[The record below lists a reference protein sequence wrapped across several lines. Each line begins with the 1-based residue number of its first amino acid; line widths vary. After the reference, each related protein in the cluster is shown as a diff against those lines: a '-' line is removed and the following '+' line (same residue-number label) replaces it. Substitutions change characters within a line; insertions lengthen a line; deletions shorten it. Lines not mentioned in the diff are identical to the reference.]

1 MILFHLITN
10 KNVSGLLFIR
20 WQITTQAEER
30 QESVVCAC
38 CCFCRFGV
46 CLAALP
52 LNVVPG
58 TLSKGFKIW
67 LFFVEGVFGQT
78 ALGAGSLCVR
88 ECVSLSGGVSKTRKI

>member
-1 MILFHLITN
+1 MFLE
-10 KNVSGLLFIR
+10 LLFIR

-58 TLSKGFKIW
+58 TLSKGFKIR

-78 ALGAGSLCVR
+78 ALGGGQSVRARVQCV
-88 ECVSLSGGVSKTRKI
+88 CGGGGC